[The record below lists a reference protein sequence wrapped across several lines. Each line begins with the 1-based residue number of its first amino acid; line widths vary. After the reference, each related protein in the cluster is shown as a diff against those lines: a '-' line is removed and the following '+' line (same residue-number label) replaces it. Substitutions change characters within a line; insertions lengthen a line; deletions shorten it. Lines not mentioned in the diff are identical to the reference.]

1 MSIVPWRNK
10 RKTGE
15 LSSLGELRHEMD
27 RLFDSFMRD
36 PRGSLGDTFGA
47 RHWLPTVDV
56 AETGDEITVRAE
68 IPGVDPKDLEITVAG
83 SRLTIAARKAGVA
96 ASNRTK
102 TYTFPKA
109 GTARSGGRIDLG
121 SPVDAE
127 QISAECEQGV
137 LTVKLKKTQR
147 RRPNASRSVHS

>member
-15 LSSLGELRHEMD
+15 LSAIGELRHEMD

-36 PRGSLGDTFGA
+36 PLGDTFGT

-56 AETGDEITVRAE
+56 AETGEEITVRAE

-83 SRLTIAARKAGVA
+83 SRLTIAGEKRESHER
-96 ASNRTK
+96 SNKDLHLSESR
-102 TYTFPKA
+102 YGSFR
-109 GTARSGGRIDLG
+109 RSIDLG
-121 SPVDAE
+121 SAVDPE
-127 QISAECEQGV
+127 QIQAECEQGV
-137 LTVKLKKTQR
+137 LTVKLKKTKAAAAKR
-147 RRPNASRSVHS
+147 IAVNHC